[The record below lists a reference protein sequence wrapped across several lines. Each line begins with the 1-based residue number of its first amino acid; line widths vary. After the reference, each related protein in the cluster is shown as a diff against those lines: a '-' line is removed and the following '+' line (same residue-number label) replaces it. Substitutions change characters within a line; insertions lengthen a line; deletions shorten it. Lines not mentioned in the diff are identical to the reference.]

1 MDGAKQSQLLY
12 KETKEMTKTELMQNL
27 WRRYQSEH
35 GYEPSGTRIVVDW
48 AVQCGFLE
56 LPQVDL
62 KEILA
67 HQMSKALRQET
78 TIDKHGR
85 EHRINHA
92 VRGPQG
98 TLWGVMGHVRDDH
111 MEKSFTQR
119 REQIVGDCLHLRN
132 DVDVYNDKRV
142 TAGALPYQLDLNFTE
157 DVEERL
163 AVYV

>member
-1 MDGAKQSQLLY
+1 
-12 KETKEMTKTELMQNL
+12 MTRTELMQNL

-35 GYEPSGTRIVVDW
+35 GYEPSGTRVVVEW
-48 AVQCGFLE
+48 AVQHGLLE
-56 LPQVDL
+56 LPPVDL
-62 KEILA
+62 HEILA

-78 TIDKHGR
+78 AVDKYGR

-98 TLWGVMGHVRDDH
+98 TFWGVMGHVRDDH

-119 REQIVGDCLHLRN
+119 REQIVGDSFHLRI
-132 DVDVYNDKRV
+132 DVDVYNDKRIV
-142 TAGALPYQLDLNFTE
+142 AGKLPYQLDLNFTE

-163 AVYV
+163 AVRV